1 MTTKRGIN
9 LGCGKV
15 ILPCERPN
23 HHGLIPDWLYTDPEI
38 AWDNADW
45 NGLEGVNK
53 VVDLFDYPWRESDGA
68 VLPDNTYDYAIASHI
83 VEHIPHHIVSN
94 GRLVTRHPEWQDGWF
109 AWFSELHRIMKPG
122 GTAWILAPFAW
133 SNSGISDPTHTRYI
147 TFATFGYLKPPEGD
161 GSSFVYRQ
169 NGHWDFDIERDIWYS
184 PHEDAVRVV
193 EAQTQIMYD
202 PDTKLNDQLFQQA
215 VYRSSIGRINAIVEL
230 CLKMVAVK
238 DAHSG

>member
-23 HHGLIPDWLYTDPEI
+23 QHGLIPDWLYTDPEI

-83 VEHIPHHIVSN
+83 VEHIPHHIVCN
-94 GRLVTRHPEWQDGWF
+94 GQFVTRHPEWQDGRL
-109 AWFSELHRIMKPG
+109 S
-122 GTAWILAPFAW
+122 
-133 SNSGISDPTHTRYI
+133 
-147 TFATFGYLKPPEGD
+147 
-161 GSSFVYRQ
+161 
-169 NGHWDFDIERDIWYS
+169 
-184 PHEDAVRVV
+184 
-193 EAQTQIMYD
+193 
-202 PDTKLNDQLFQQA
+202 
-215 VYRSSIGRINAIVEL
+215 
-230 CLKMVAVK
+230 
-238 DAHSG
+238 